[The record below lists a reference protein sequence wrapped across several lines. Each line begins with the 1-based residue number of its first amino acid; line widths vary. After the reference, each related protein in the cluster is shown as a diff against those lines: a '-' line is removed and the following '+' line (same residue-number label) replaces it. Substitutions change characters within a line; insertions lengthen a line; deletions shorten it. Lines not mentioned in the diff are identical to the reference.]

1 MTKIKLRE
9 QFIEDLNNVAGS
21 LPYNYNIMTQAGY
34 VPLHHALNFINEW
47 NDFINELNDNDDEYV
62 QELEGILQVVLS
74 MPYNIIKPV
83 ADILVSDER
92 FEKYLLVESISDIE
106 VDKKEENV
114 KKGKT
119 E

>member
-9 QFIEDLNNVAGS
+9 QFIEDLNNGAGG

-34 VPLHHALNFINEW
+34 VPLHHVLDYINAW
-47 NDFINELNDNDDEYV
+47 NDNDGENV

-119 E
+119 K